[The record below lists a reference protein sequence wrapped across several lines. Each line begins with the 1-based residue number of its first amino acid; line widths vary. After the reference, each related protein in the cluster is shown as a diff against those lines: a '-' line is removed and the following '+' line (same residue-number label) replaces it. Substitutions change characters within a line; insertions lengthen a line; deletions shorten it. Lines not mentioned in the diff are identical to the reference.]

1 MEEIKLFFF
10 LLASFFGIENGQILS
25 EWNKLRY
32 LEKAGTGLR
41 KEMKCFTIESF
52 NLKNKNRRNSIIFK
66 A

>member
-1 MEEIKLFFF
+1 MEEVKLFFF

-32 LEKAGTGLR
+32 LVKADTGLR
-41 KEMKCFTIESF
+41 KEMKGFIIESF
-52 NLKNKNRRNSIIFK
+52 NLKNKNRRNSTIFK

>member
-1 MEEIKLFFF
+1 MEEVKLFFF
-10 LLASFFGIENGQILS
+10 LLASFFGIENGKILT

-32 LEKAGTGLR
+32 LEKADTGLS
-41 KEMKCFTIESF
+41 KEMKGFTIESF